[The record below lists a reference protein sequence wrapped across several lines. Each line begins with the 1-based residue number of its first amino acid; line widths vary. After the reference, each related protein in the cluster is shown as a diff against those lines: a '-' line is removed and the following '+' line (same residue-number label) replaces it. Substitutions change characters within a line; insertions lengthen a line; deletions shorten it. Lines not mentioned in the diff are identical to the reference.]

1 MRNDLWTREEM
12 LLTLHLYFKLPF
24 GRMHGRDP
32 EVKHL
37 ATLIDRT
44 PGAIAMRLGN
54 FAHIDPFHIARGIK
68 GLANGRRQC
77 EPIWNEFQSNREELI
92 FECERILAFRENQKI
107 ELKYRNLL
115 EDLPDLVG
123 EENIREMKV
132 RVNQSIFRQIVLAN
146 YNSTCAISGIT
157 IPQLLIA
164 SHVVPWSINKDVRMN
179 PENGICLSAIH
190 DRAFDAGLIGINTD
204 LRLLLSPELKEHKQ
218 LPFFDHY
225 FGQFEGKPMTKAQ
238 KYLPRK
244 EFLEYHL
251 NNIFID

>member
-1 MRNDLWTREEM
+1 
-12 LLTLHLYFKLPF
+12 
-24 GRMHGRDP
+24 MHGRDP

-37 ATLIDRT
+37 ATLIGRT
-44 PGAIAMRLGN
+44 PGAIAMRLVN

-68 GLANGRRQC
+68 GLAHGRRQC
-77 EPIWNEFQSNREELI
+77 EPIWNEFQSNREDLI

-107 ELKYRNLL
+107 EIKYRNLL

-132 RVNQSIFRQIVLAN
+132 RVNQSIFRQFVLAN

-164 SHVVPWSINKDVRMN
+164 SHIVPWSRDKDVRMN

-190 DRAFDAGLIGINTD
+190 DKAFDTGLIGIDTD
-204 LRLLLSPELKEHKQ
+204 FRLLLSSELKEHNR
-218 LPFFDHY
+218 LPFFELY
-225 FGQFEGKPMTKAQ
+225 FGQFEGKPMASAQ

-251 NNIFID
+251 NTVVSG